1 MADSNVSTDGGT
13 YVERDAN
20 TGRDFVGRDNIT
32 TNYINPD
39 SLTSDQKLNSLYKY
53 ILGSPIDGIIGQAE
67 LLRVLNDRMGRMEA
81 AVQEQAESS
90 KERQRAISDE
100 VRKHR
105 QEVEQRLVSVYF
117 WLSVLGVGFAMVLV
131 LELFLIL
138 RILS

>member
-1 MADSNVSTDGGT
+1 MAPNETSGGK
-13 YVERDAN
+13 VGRDVG
-20 TGRDFVGRDNIT
+20 TGRDFVGRDSIN
-32 TNYINPD
+32 NYINPD
-39 SLTSDQKLNSLYKY
+39 SLTSDEKLNSLYKY